1 MKAISAIM
9 TRRSI
14 RQYTDEDVTAEQ
26 IETLLRAAMAA
37 PSAGNQQPWRFVV
50 ARDAEV
56 RQRLSVA
63 TQYASPV
70 GRAPVGIV
78 VLADTRENKHPGYWV
93 QDCSAAV
100 ENLLLAAHAIGL
112 GGVWIGVHPQPEREA
127 AVREIVEAPEGFAAL
142 CMIAIG
148 HPASPG
154 PEVDRYQP
162 EFVRAERW
170 GA

>member
-1 MKAISAIM
+1 MDAIHAIM
-9 TRRSI
+9 TRRST
-14 RQYTDEDVTAEQ
+14 RQFTDEPVTAEQ
-26 IETLLRAAMAA
+26 LDVLMRAAMAA

-56 RQRLSVA
+56 RAKLAVA
-63 TQYASPV
+63 TQYSSPV
-70 GRAPVGIV
+70 GRAPLGIV

-100 ENLLLAAHAIGL
+100 QNILLAAHAIGL
-112 GGVWIGVHPQPEREA
+112 GGVWIGVHPVEEREA
-127 AVREIVEAPEGFAAL
+127 HVREIVAAPPGFSAL

-154 PEVDRYQP
+154 PEADRFKAEY
-162 EFVRAERW
+162 VRNERW
-170 GA
+170 GS